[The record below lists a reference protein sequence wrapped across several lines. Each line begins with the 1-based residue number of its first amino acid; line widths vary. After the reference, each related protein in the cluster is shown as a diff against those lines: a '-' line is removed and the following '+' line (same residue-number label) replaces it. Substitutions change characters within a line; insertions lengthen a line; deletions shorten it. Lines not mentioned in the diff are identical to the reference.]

1 MNSSQ
6 ARRNLIA
13 LQRGEHCHDYAQVLI
28 GWRGRMDCEFSA
40 TSGRLA
46 NGIAALVPASAGH
59 LYAGLSEESEL
70 LVIDVSLNDPYI
82 RALEQACDLTFSE
95 TLFQRPEFIT
105 LDAAAMPLLDFAA
118 GQLLPGAQRG
128 SALVSC
134 QLVSLFMTQLVQSYS
149 SVPPLPCGSRL
160 AVAELNRLIDRRLA
174 EPPCNGE
181 LAAALNLS
189 ESHFNFLFQRRFA
202 MTPQQY
208 VMIRRMQRAQFLLL
222 NSTMPLA
229 AVADEVGF
237 ADASSF
243 SRAYKSRF
251 NQTPGSTR
259 SGQGSEP
266 AGGTGPQDKL
276 SVASAC
282 SGTRHS
288 SD

>member
-1 MNSSQ
+1 MNGSQ

-28 GWRGRMDCEFSA
+28 GWRGRMDCAFSDSA
-40 TSGRLA
+40 GRLT
-46 NGIAALVPASAGH
+46 NGTVALVPASASH

-70 LVIDVSLNDPYI
+70 LVIDVALNDPYI
-82 RALEQACDLTFSE
+82 RALEQACELKLSE
-95 TLFQRPEFIT
+95 TLFQRAEFIT

-118 GQLLPGAQRG
+118 GQLQGDAGRS
-128 SALVSC
+128 SALVNY
-134 QLVSLFMTQLVQSYS
+134 QLVSLFMTQLVQRYS
-149 SVPPLPCGSRL
+149 SVPPLPADSRL
-160 AVAELNRLIDRRLA
+160 ALAELNRLIDRRLA

-208 VMIRRMQRAQFLLL
+208 VMSRRMQRAQYLLL
-222 NSTMPLA
+222 NSAMPLA

-251 NQTPGSTR
+251 KQTPGATR
-259 SGQGSEP
+259 NARVEP
-266 AGGTGPQDKL
+266 LDL
-276 SVASAC
+276 
-282 SGTRHS
+282 S
-288 SD
+288 SDLPPER

>member
-1 MNSSQ
+1 MNGSQ

-28 GWRGRMDCEFSA
+28 GWRGRMDCEFNDS
-40 TSGRLA
+40 SGRLT
-46 NGIAALVPASAGH
+46 NGTAALVPASASH

-82 RALEQACDLTFSE
+82 RALEQACELKFSE

-118 GQLLPGAQRG
+118 GQLRCDLERV
-128 SALVSC
+128 STLVSC
-134 QLVSLFMTQLVQSYS
+134 QLVSLFMTQMVQLYS
-149 SVPPLPCGSRL
+149 SVPQLSWGSRL
-160 AVAELNRLIDRRLA
+160 ATAELNQLIDRRLA

-189 ESHFNFLFQRRFA
+189 ESHFNFLFQRKFA

-208 VMIRRMQRAQFLLL
+208 VMSRRMQRAQFLLL
-222 NSTMPLA
+222 NSAMSLA

-243 SRAYKSRF
+243 SRAYKSCF
-251 NQTPGSTR
+251 KQTPGSVR
-259 SGQGSEP
+259 SARRP
-266 AGGTGPQDKL
+266 
-276 SVASAC
+276 V
-282 SGTRHS
+282 
-288 SD
+288 

>member
-1 MNSSQ
+1 MNASQ

-40 TSGRLA
+40 SSGRLT
-46 NGIAALVPASAGH
+46 NGTAALVPASAGH

-70 LVIDVSLNDPYI
+70 LVLDVSLSDPYI
-82 RALEQACDLTFSE
+82 QALEQACDLRFSE
-95 TLFQRPEFIT
+95 TLFQRPEFIS

-118 GQLLPGAQRG
+118 GQLQPAAQRG
-128 SALVSC
+128 GALVSC
-134 QLVSLFMTQLVQSYS
+134 QLVSLFMTQLVQRYA

-160 AVAELNRLIDRRLA
+160 VVAELNRLIDRRLA

-208 VMIRRMQRAQFLLL
+208 VMSRRMQRAQFLLL
-222 NSTMPLA
+222 NSAMPLA

-251 NQTPGSTR
+251 KQTPGSTR
-259 SGQGSEP
+259 SAREAES
-266 AGGTGPQDKL
+266 ANHTGPQDTL
-276 SVASAC
+276 SVASTC
-282 SGTRHS
+282 L

>member
-1 MNSSQ
+1 MNGSQ

-28 GWRGRMDCEFSA
+28 GWRGRMDCAFSDSA
-40 TSGRLA
+40 GRLT
-46 NGIAALVPASAGH
+46 NGTAALVPASASH

-70 LVIDVSLNDPYI
+70 LVIDVALSDPYI
-82 RALEQACDLTFSE
+82 RALEQACELKFSE
-95 TLFQRPEFIT
+95 TLFQRAEFIT

-118 GQLLPGAQRG
+118 GQLQRDTG
-128 SALVSC
+128 RSALVNY
-134 QLVSLFMTQLVQSYS
+134 QLVSLFMTQLVQHYS
-149 SVPPLPCGSRL
+149 SVPPLPAQSRL
-160 AVAELNRLIDRRLA
+160 ALAELNRLIDRRLA

-208 VMIRRMQRAQFLLL
+208 VMSRRMQRAQYLLL

-251 NQTPGSTR
+251 KQTPGATR
-259 SGQGSEP
+259 NVRLEP
-266 AGGTGPQDKL
+266 LD
-276 SVASAC
+276 
-282 SGTRHS
+282 RS
-288 SD
+288 SDLPPER

>member
-13 LQRGEHCHDYAQVLI
+13 LQRGEHCHDFAQVLI
-28 GWRGRMDCEFSA
+28 GWRGRMDCEFSDS
-40 TSGRLA
+40 SGRLT
-46 NGIAALVPASAGH
+46 NGTAALVPASAGH
-59 LYAGLSEESEL
+59 LYAGLSEECEL
-70 LVIDVSLNDPYI
+70 LVIDVSLGDPYI
-82 RALEQACDLTFSE
+82 QALEQACDLTFSE
-95 TLFQRPEFIT
+95 TLFQHPEFIT

-118 GQLLPGAQRG
+118 GQLQRG
-128 SALVSC
+128 AKRDSALVSY
-134 QLVSLFMTQLVQSYS
+134 QLVSLFMTQLVQLHS
-149 SVPPLPCGSRL
+149 SVPQLPCGSRL
-160 AVAELNRLIDRRLA
+160 ALAQLNQLIDRRLA

-189 ESHFNFLFQRRFA
+189 ESHFNFLFQRKFA

-222 NSTMPLA
+222 NSAMPLA

-259 SGQGSEP
+259 SARGAEP
-266 AGGTGPQDKL
+266 ASHTGLQDKL

-282 SGTRHS
+282 SGTRLP